1 MIPPETELTE
11 RPDLFPAWDSLND
24 DQKKLYVRQME
35 VYAGFQENADWNV
48 GRLLDAVEEMGD
60 LDNTLIFYIWGDNGA
75 SMEGTVT
82 GSFNEMTF
90 LNGVVLEADQQLKL
104 IERYGGIEAL
114 GGDHSAP
121 HVAAAWA
128 HAGNTPF
135 QWGKQMA
142 SHLGGTRNP
151 MVVSWPARI
160 KPDSDVRSQFTH
172 CIDIGPTVL
181 EAAGIP
187 EPKAVDGIEQEPM
200 DGTSF
205 LYTFDSAD
213 ADARHTVQYFEFAG
227 SRAIYKDGW
236 WACAKLGQDALG
248 LLARDDEALRPRRL

>member
-1 MIPPETELTE
+1 MPPDTELTD
-11 RPDLFPAWDSLND
+11 RPVLFPAWDSLSD
-24 DQKKLYVRQME
+24 AEKKLYTRQME

-48 GRLLDAVEEMGD
+48 GRLLDAIDAMGD
-60 LDNTLIFYIWGDNGA
+60 LDNTLIDDIWGDNGA

-90 LNGVVLEADQQLKL
+90 LNGVPLDADQQLEL
-104 IERYGGIEAL
+104 IDRYGGIEAL
-114 GGDHSAP
+114 GGDHTAP

-135 QWGKQMA
+135 QWGKQMS

-151 MVVSWPARI
+151 MVISWPKRI
-160 KPDSDVRSQFTH
+160 NADDDMRSQFTH
-172 CIDIGPTVL
+172 CIDIAPTIL

-187 EPKAVDGIEQEPM
+187 EPTHVDGIEQEPM

-205 LYTFDSAD
+205 VPTLDDPGAED
-213 ADARHTVQYFEFAG
+213 RHTVQYFEILGA
-227 SRAIYKDGW
+227 RAMYRDGW
-236 WACAKLGQDALG
+236 WACTRLDKAPWG
-248 LLARDDEALRPRRL
+248 LHAGDVEPVRSRRL